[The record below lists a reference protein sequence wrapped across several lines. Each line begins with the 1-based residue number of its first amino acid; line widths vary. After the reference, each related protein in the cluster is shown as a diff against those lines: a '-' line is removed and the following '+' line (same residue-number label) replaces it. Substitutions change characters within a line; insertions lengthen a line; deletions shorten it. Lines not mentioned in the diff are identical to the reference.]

1 MSIANQVAHKALCGL
16 RNRRKINPKSTD
28 TISSYFCDGISTGYG
43 YTCQQPIFLSCQA
56 RIGRALSPSW
66 SCALLQGRTK
76 VYSMSKTILVVD
88 DEKRLVSLV
97 ESYLTQEG
105 YRVVTAYNGLDA
117 LAVAEQEKPDLI
129 VLDVMMPQMDGY
141 EFMRRHRAGHNT
153 PIILLTARVD
163 DEEKVI
169 GLEIGADDY
178 MTKPFRPR
186 ELVARVRAVLRR
198 AGEGQP
204 SGKVLKA
211 ADIMVDRDSRSVRVA
226 DHFVDLT
233 PSEFDILT
241 ALMTSPGRVYSRL
254 DLLDIIQG
262 VRYEGYE
269 RTIDTH
275 IKNLRG
281 KIEPM
286 PRAPQYIETV
296 YGVGYRFKRERM

>member
-1 MSIANQVAHKALCGL
+1 MA
-16 RNRRKINPKSTD
+16 
-28 TISSYFCDGISTGYG
+28 
-43 YTCQQPIFLSCQA
+43 
-56 RIGRALSPSW
+56 
-66 SCALLQGRTK
+66 
-76 VYSMSKTILVVD
+76 KTIMVVD

-105 YRVVTAYNGLDA
+105 YRVVTAYNGKEA
-117 LAVAEQEKPDLI
+117 LAVAQKDKPDLI
-129 VLDVMMPQMDGY
+129 VLDVMMPEMDGY
-141 EFMRRHRAGHNT
+141 EFMRRHRAENNT

-169 GLEIGADDY
+169 GLEVGADDY

-198 AGEGQP
+198 AGEKEP
-204 SGKVLKA
+204 TGKVLKA
-211 ADIMVDRDSRSVRVA
+211 ADIVLDRDGRTVKVG
-226 DHFVDLT
+226 DNFVDLT

-241 ALMTSPGRVYSRL
+241 ALMSSTGRVYSRL

-275 IKNLRG
+275 IKNLRS
-281 KIEPM
+281 KIEKS
-286 PRAPQYIETV
+286 PRSPKYIETV
-296 YGVGYRFKRERM
+296 YGVGYRFKRD